1 MSTSLSLLSP
11 SSKTWVYTST
21 RAFSATEATDIQNQ
35 ITAFVAG
42 WNSHKVELTAAGAL
56 LYNRFVVLMVD
67 ESQVGVSG
75 CSIDSSVK
83 FIKELG
89 AAYHTDF
96 FDRLYIC
103 YKNGDE
109 IIGCNQETFS
119 EKVSLGEITDDTLVF
134 NNLVQTKQE
143 WENNWLVPFGKS
155 WMKRFFKKE
164 SLV

>member
-21 RAFSATEATDIQNQ
+21 RAFSATEAADIQNK
-35 ITAFVAG
+35 ITAFTAG

-119 EKVSLGEITDDTLVF
+119 EKVSLGEITEDTLVF

-143 WENNWLVPFGKS
+143 WENNWLIPFGKS